1 MDTLTVKSRQAAPLH
16 TRTDLR
22 AQAGIDIAA
31 ALTTLLADMLALYL
45 KTKNFHWHM
54 SGPHFRDY
62 HLMLDEQADEIFATT
77 DTIAERARKVGGTTL
92 RSIGHVQRLQRLLDN
107 DAEYVAPQDMLA
119 ELADDN
125 RRLVSFLRA
134 THAVCEPYGDVATTS
149 LIENWIDEAERRS
162 WFLFETTRAPR

>member
-1 MDTLTVKSRQAAPLH
+1 MNMLPVKSRQSASLH

-22 AQAGIDIAA
+22 SQSGIDIAG
-31 ALTTLLADMLALYL
+31 ALTVLLADMLALYL
-45 KTKNFHWHM
+45 KTRNFHWHM

-62 HLMLDEQADEIFATT
+62 HLLLDDQATEIFATT

-107 DAEYVAPQDMLA
+107 DAEYVTPQDMLA

-125 RRLVSFLRA
+125 RRLASFLRA
-134 THAVCEPYGDVATTS
+134 THGVCEQYGDVATTS
-149 LIENWIDEAERRS
+149 LLETWIDEAERRS